1 MYEQRYNDIKTII
14 MDNSNFAFGKIN
26 YILLVVGM
34 LIVISGFALMSGS
47 GTTEEAFN
55 PEIFSDIR
63 IKVAPMTC
71 LFGFIFVVVAI
82 VWKPGHR
89 EIRYMKA
96 TDAEQETEKEA

>member
-1 MYEQRYNDIKTII
+1 

-34 LIVISGFALMSGS
+34 LIVISGFILMSGN

-55 PEIFSDIR
+55 PEIFSNTR

-71 LFGFIFVVVAI
+71 LFGFIFVVVAV

-89 EIRYMKA
+89 EIRYFESPA
-96 TDAEQETEKEA
+96 QEEEKEG